1 MVVLFADRNKSGN
14 AATLDYR
21 VLLFLHHLAV
31 YWIEYHSSHCLSFS
45 EFVSRVA
52 LISADVAAFFP
63 VYSQGQEPCVM
74 YNSFLGENRA
84 EHTKH
89 GW

>member
-1 MVVLFADRNKSGN
+1 MYVCMYVCMYV
-14 AATLDYR
+14 LDYK
-21 VLLFLHHLAV
+21 VLLSLQRLVV

-45 EFVSRVA
+45 EFVSRVV

-63 VYSQGQEPCVM
+63 VYSQGREPFVV

-84 EHTKH
+84 QHTKH